1 MEEIHY
7 KKRLEDLTNRELD
20 DAFQDLFLENRVIS
34 EPPEVIYEHHEIVH
48 NANPQDL
55 AEPAESRN
63 IVFNYIMQHYLENEQ
78 SVARIRH
85 HGGNQGKKSKRR
97 KGRKSRKSRKRR
109 KSQRRR

>member
-20 DAFQDLFLENRVIS
+20 RAFQNLFLENRVI
-34 EPPEVIYEHHEIVH
+34 EDPPEIINQHHEIVH
-48 NANPQDL
+48 DANPEDL

-63 IVFNYIMQHYLENEQ
+63 ILFNYIMQHYLENEQ
-78 SVARIRH
+78 SVARIRL
-85 HGGNQGKKSKRR
+85 HGGRQGKKSKRR
-97 KGRKSRKSRKRR
+97 KGRKSKKRR

>member
-7 KKRLEDLTNRELD
+7 KQRLEDLTNRELD
-20 DAFQDLFLENRVIS
+20 RAFQNLFLENRAI
-34 EPPEVIYEHHEIVH
+34 EDPPEVINQHHEIVH
-48 NANPQDL
+48 RANPADL

-78 SVARIRH
+78 SVARIRLR
-85 HGGNQGKKSKRR
+85 GGRQGKKSKRR
-97 KGRKSRKSRKRR
+97 KGRKGRKSKKRR